1 MTVLYNRY
9 GKLIKDL
16 NSVKYEVLNSGA
28 AKD

>member
-1 MTVLYNRY
+1 MAVLYNRY

-16 NSVKYEVLNSGA
+16 NSVKYKVLNSGA

>member
-1 MTVLYNRY
+1 MAVLYNRY

-16 NSVKYEVLNSGA
+16 NSVKYEVLNSGT

>member
-1 MTVLYNRY
+1 MAVLYNRY

-16 NSVKYEVLNSGA
+16 NNVKYEVLNSGA

>member
-1 MTVLYNRY
+1 MAVFYNRY

-16 NSVKYEVLNSGA
+16 DSDKYEVLNSVA

>member
-1 MTVLYNRY
+1 MAVFYNRY

-16 NSVKYEVLNSGA
+16 NRVKYEVLNSGA